1 MKIVVFGAT
10 GIAGKAVVKEA
21 LKEGHEVTVL
31 TRDAEKVTARH
42 ERLHV
47 VTGNVMDRDV
57 VRHVLEGQEAVI
69 QTLGIGGKGDGRPTS
84 FVSEANKIIMEE
96 MERIHVKRLVAI
108 SVIGAGDSL
117 TFLPWVYRKLA
128 VVYEVVSGHH
138 RRQEPHGT
146 DDPGKRTRLDHRAVH
161 YDQGKSGQRKGSCHV
176 GRQGHLVRHHGSG
189 HGGFHGQA
197 ACFNG
202 ISQAIAHDKQLI
214 PRDTRYS
221 SESFL
226 PVTTRECRRDK
237 QSRLKDVITCPADI
251 HGYPCAGGAEV
262 ILMNTKLLE
271 VIF

>member
-117 TFLPWVYRKLA
+117 TFLPWVYRKL
-128 VVYEVVSGHH
+128 VL
-138 RRQEPHGT
+138 P
-146 DDPGKRTRLDHRAVH
+146 LFMDHRAVH